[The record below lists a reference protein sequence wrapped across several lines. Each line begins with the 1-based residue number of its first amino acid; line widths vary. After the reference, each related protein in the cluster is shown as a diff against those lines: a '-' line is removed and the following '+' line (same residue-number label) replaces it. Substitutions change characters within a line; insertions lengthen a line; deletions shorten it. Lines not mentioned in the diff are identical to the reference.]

1 MILEQ
6 EHFLAEPQL
15 DIPDAPKMRPILNQP
30 RVLLAD
36 DHHPIIERVTVL
48 LQSTFEI
55 VGAVG
60 NGTDLISEALR
71 LQPDLIVLDISMPG
85 LTGIEAARQ
94 LREAGSTARFVFL
107 TVHERVEFVHACL
120 AEGALGYVV
129 KSRLAVDLVPAMRE
143 ALSGRRFISPPVS
156 R

>member
-1 MILEQ
+1 LILGQ
-6 EHFLAEPQL
+6 EHFALEPQL
-15 DIPDAPKMRPILNQP
+15 DVSDAPKMRRILNQP

-48 LQSTFEI
+48 LQSSFEI
-55 VGAVG
+55 VGAVA